1 MWILMVH
8 MNHDS
13 WMWLSF
19 LHVVIIFINCSVIIN
34 LGECCNVKHQFPQN
48 YVLQISGLKFWIRKI
63 KIISFTKDLDKSTEN
78 YVFTKQIIR
87 SASSVASNYRAACRG
102 RSKAEFYA
110 KLSIVIEE
118 ADETLF
124 WLEMIEEFND
134 KQKLKII
141 ELFNE
146 GEELLKIFSKS
157 RKTMNAS
164 K

>member
-1 MWILMVH
+1 MD
-8 MNHDS
+8 NTN
-13 WMWLSF
+13 F
-19 LHVVIIFINCSVIIN
+19 NF
-34 LGECCNVKHQFPQN
+34 GED
-48 YVLQISGLKFWIRKI
+48 LKNRTKKFAV